1 MQGNEKSVRTER
13 FTSENI
19 EKVDSKMIL
28 NVPFV
33 VGVLMANMMVTVIS
47 NTVLDKADM
56 SVECQSIVWCG
67 PCLSHAG
74 CVFCRDEDYSGQE
87 RCGTRLV
94 GTILM
99 SSVFSHSNFSGNISL
114 KTPLVNP

>member
-1 MQGNEKSVRTER
+1 MYLMYIHECACMYYELGSSLTQALVEAT
-13 FTSENI
+13 
-19 EKVDSKMIL
+19 L
-28 NVPFV
+28 AYFV
-33 VGVLMANMMVTVIS
+33 YTA
-47 NTVLDKADM
+47 
-56 SVECQSIVWCG
+56 VECQSIVGCG

>member
-1 MQGNEKSVRTER
+1 MQGNEKSVRTES

-33 VGVLMANMMVTVIS
+33 VGVLMANMMVKVIS
-47 NTVLDKADM
+47 KTVLDKEDM
-56 SVECQSIVWCG
+56 VMVCQSIVGCG
-67 PCLSHAG
+67 PCLIHAG
-74 CVFCRDEDYSGQE
+74 CVYCRDEDYSGQE

-94 GTILM
+94 GTILI
-99 SSVFSHSNFSGNISL
+99 SSVFSHSNFSGNISI
-114 KTPLVNP
+114 

>member
-1 MQGNEKSVRTER
+1 MIFSV
-13 FTSENI
+13 S
-19 EKVDSKMIL
+19 L
-28 NVPFV
+28 V
-33 VGVLMANMMVTVIS
+33 VGVLMVEVIS

-74 CVFCRDEDYSGQE
+74 CVFCRDEDYSGQD

-94 GTILM
+94 GTILI
-99 SSVFSHSNFSGNISL
+99 SAYFHILTFHSKL
-114 KTPLVNP
+114 HL